1 MQEESFRRHI
11 DLAKHLDKTLVIHD
25 RDAHADIL
33 RIMDDEGAPRRVV
46 MHCFSGDAAFAEA
59 VTQRG
64 WFCSFAGVVTF
75 KNAGSLREAL
85 AVVPATA
92 YWWRPTPRSW
102 RPCRIAAN
110 RMPPT

>member
-1 MQEESFRRHI
+1 
-11 DLAKHLDKTLVIHD
+11 
-25 RDAHADIL
+25 
-33 RIMDDEGAPRRVV
+33 

-85 AVVPATA
+85 AVVP
-92 YWWRPTPRSW
+92 RD
-102 RPCRIAAN
+102 RILVETDAPFLAP
-110 RMPPT
+110 MPYRGKPNASYLIPWTIRLMSEHLSADLDELCQTVRDNTFEAFGAF